1 MLVEIGSTRGKFL
14 YHRAGRSHDRITEY
28 LRQRH
33 KARKAKTFDRGVLSV
48 LAGEISG
55 SEVIHRLV
63 AFALELV
70 RFFVTQAAIY

>member
-33 KARKAKTFDRGVLSV
+33 KARKAKIKLSILV
-48 LAGEISG
+48 FLASWREKYPGLRCSI
-55 SEVIHRLV
+55 
-63 AFALELV
+63 A
-70 RFFVTQAAIY
+70 